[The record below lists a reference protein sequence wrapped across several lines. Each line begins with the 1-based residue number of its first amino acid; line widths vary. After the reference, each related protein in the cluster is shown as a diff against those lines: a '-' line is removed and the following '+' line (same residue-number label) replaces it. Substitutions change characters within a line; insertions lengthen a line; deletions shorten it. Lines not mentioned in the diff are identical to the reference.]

1 MDTQTS
7 AQICKSWANCLCTFI
22 HSFRTSTNSL
32 PFLLLNSMVYI
43 YYIYTTVYT
52 CFKNSTYT
60 NTYHIAVFCHAH
72 LHLANGHCCSKG
84 VAAQKAAVPWQ
95 HHGFVW
101 KSARGEMRKNN
112 GTTGWNGL
120 NGTSYFYLADLG
132 NFIPHSFCFE
142 LWELTSDRSS
152 PNVYNI
158 QIYID
163 FHIILIPYLPND
175 LKPVV
180 LPGTPHGSTLA
191 PGPIAR
197 FDQGSYSSSSS
208 EKKKYLGETRRESVE
223 NLFWIRGWGWVES
236 GGITMWQPLHYIILY
251 TYLGTVESLSPCVF
265 PTFVSISSRNS
276 VIIQWTPVSFSWQHR
291 HVWPPEEEKEEQE
304 EAGTGRWR

>member
-1 MDTQTS
+1 MGLSGNRHGVKCGKTMAPLDGMGWMGHPISTWQILAISCPIRS
-7 AQICKSWANCLCTFI
+7 ASNFGNWNQMGRLQMSII
-22 HSFRTSTNSL
+22 
-32 PFLLLNSMVYI
+32 YI
-43 YYIYTTVYT
+43 YI
-52 CFKNSTYT
+52 
-60 NTYHIAVFCHAH
+60 H
-72 LHLANGHCCSKG
+72 
-84 VAAQKAAVPWQ
+84 
-95 HHGFVW
+95 
-101 KSARGEMRKNN
+101 
-112 GTTGWNGL
+112 
-120 NGTSYFYLADLG
+120 
-132 NFIPHSFCFE
+132 
-142 LWELTSDRSS
+142 
-152 PNVYNI
+152 
-158 QIYID
+158 IYID

-236 GGITMWQPLHYIILY
+236 GGITMWQPLHYNILY
-251 TYLGTVESLSPCVF
+251 TYLGTVESLSPWVF
-265 PTFVSISSRNS
+265 PTFVSISSSNS
-276 VIIQWTPVSFSWQHR
+276 VIIQWTPVSLSWQQR